1 MFLSHERS
9 QHSMARR
16 KKPKKGP
23 RGDLDTQHDGD
34 DVSGAGTGD
43 ESRQQSSLDAFAAI
57 RDAVV
62 SATDNS
68 QEYTAP
74 DAITPASIKPTTNP
88 ASTPPSAPIL
98 PESDALLPSSSV
110 TSTTDSNVQ
119 KSVIEAAIISPAN
132 EVGHTSGGDEI
143 RGDSPIRT
151 FSMPSAGSV
160 VHRPPTTDVDY
171 HDLGELFADA
181 PVPQFGDGMVFH
193 RGILH
198 ELSGVSQ
205 LLDWVSEGDAVIVE
219 LSRIITR
226 ENEFAIAIDRLSTF
240 IEGDVGGQI
249 IQLTDSRLLLL
260 PPGCRGIRGVET
272 ESFVAEA

>member
-1 MFLSHERS
+1 
-9 QHSMARR
+9 MARR
-16 KKPKKGP
+16 KKPKKGTLVD
-23 RGDLDTQHDGD
+23 RRTHHDGGGD
-34 DVSGAGTGD
+34 SGAGTEDDG
-43 ESRQQSSLDAFAAI
+43 RQQSSLDAFAAI

-62 SATDNS
+62 SATETS
-68 QEYTAP
+68 P
-74 DAITPASIKPTTNP
+74 DALTPATSEHTTIP
-88 ASTPPSAPIL
+88 ASPPVSDPIL
-98 PESDALLPSSSV
+98 PESDAPPPPSTT
-110 TSTTDSNVQ
+110 TSATDSNEQ
-119 KSVIEAAIISPAN
+119 KSVIEAAIISPA
-132 EVGHTSGGDEI
+132 EGVGHTSREDEI

-171 HDLGELFADA
+171 HDLGELFPEA
-181 PVPQFGDGMVFH
+181 PVPQVGEGMVFH

-226 ENEFAIAIDRLSTF
+226 ETEFAIAIDSLSTF
-240 IEGDVGGQI
+240 IEGDIGGQI